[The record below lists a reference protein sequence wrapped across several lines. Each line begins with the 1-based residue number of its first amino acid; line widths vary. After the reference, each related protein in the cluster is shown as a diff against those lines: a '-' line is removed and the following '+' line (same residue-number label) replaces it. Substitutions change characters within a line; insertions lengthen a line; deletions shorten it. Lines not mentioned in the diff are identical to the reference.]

1 MWWAGNIAKT
11 MTPNGKQLTAQ
22 PRNVDRCCTWWER
35 AVGSQRFLSTS
46 FPEALRFFE
55 NKIHCSPWEQS
66 LSVDCQHAHYTKN
79 FPSFSCR
86 WSILESIATS
96 LQQTRLAFFISFTSY
111 QVVIHGIIA
120 VTLKRYSRVCSQRST
135 NLLFLEYRDAF
146 KFFDKDGNGYIT
158 TRELGAIMRSL
169 GQNPTETELQDMVN
183 EVDYDGKVKL
193 KYVIH
198 CILLLNIVNDS
209 PWNGCVVT

>member
-1 MWWAGNIAKT
+1 M
-11 MTPNGKQLTAQ
+11 
-22 PRNVDRCCTWWER
+22 
-35 AVGSQRFLSTS
+35 
-46 FPEALRFFE
+46 
-55 NKIHCSPWEQS
+55 
-66 LSVDCQHAHYTKN
+66 
-79 FPSFSCR
+79 
-86 WSILESIATS
+86 
-96 LQQTRLAFFISFTSY
+96 
-111 QVVIHGIIA
+111 
-120 VTLKRYSRVCSQRST
+120 CSQRST

>member
-1 MWWAGNIAKT
+1 M
-11 MTPNGKQLTAQ
+11 
-22 PRNVDRCCTWWER
+22 
-35 AVGSQRFLSTS
+35 
-46 FPEALRFFE
+46 
-55 NKIHCSPWEQS
+55 
-66 LSVDCQHAHYTKN
+66 
-79 FPSFSCR
+79 
-86 WSILESIATS
+86 
-96 LQQTRLAFFISFTSY
+96 
-111 QVVIHGIIA
+111 
-120 VTLKRYSRVCSQRST
+120 CSQRSI

-198 CILLLNIVNDS
+198 CILLLNIVNNNK
-209 PWNGCVVT
+209 WNGCVVT

>member
-1 MWWAGNIAKT
+1 M
-11 MTPNGKQLTAQ
+11 
-22 PRNVDRCCTWWER
+22 
-35 AVGSQRFLSTS
+35 
-46 FPEALRFFE
+46 
-55 NKIHCSPWEQS
+55 
-66 LSVDCQHAHYTKN
+66 
-79 FPSFSCR
+79 
-86 WSILESIATS
+86 
-96 LQQTRLAFFISFTSY
+96 
-111 QVVIHGIIA
+111 VIHGIIA